1 MSRNIRIVRT
11 FSIIVYLGVLLYVY
25 AYLPQ
30 QVGID
35 ANEADEFSTFID
47 KETFFYFA
55 LGSFLLV
62 NIIVVVFGNLMQLIP
77 VNAQGFFTSQEF
89 KERIH
94 NWFSSFGLIINL
106 FFLSAVAFIGFF
118 NNADYY
124 HISSFSIFAYLGQA
138 LIFIWIILF
147 FYLLS
152 KRS

>member
-11 FSIIVYLGVLLYVY
+11 FSIAVFLGVLLYVY
-25 AYLPQ
+25 AYLPEN
-30 QVGID
+30 VGVD
-35 ANEADEFSTFID
+35 ADEKDEFSTFIS
-47 KETFFYFA
+47 KEAFFYFS
-55 LGSFLLV
+55 LIIFSLV
-62 NIIVVVFGNLMQLIP
+62 NIVFIVFANLMQVIP
-77 VNAQGFFTSQEF
+77 VRPQGFFTTPDF

-106 FFLSAVAFIGFF
+106 FFISVVAFIGFF

-124 HISSFSIFAYLGQA
+124 HVSSFSIFAYLGQA
-138 LIFIWIILF
+138 LIFIWIVLF

>member
-11 FSIIVYLGVLLYVY
+11 FSIVVFLGVLLYVY
-25 AYLPQ
+25 AYLPE

-35 ANEADEFSTFID
+35 ADATDEFSTFIG
-47 KETFFYFA
+47 KEAFFYFA
-55 LGSFLLV
+55 IASFILV
-62 NIIVVVFGNLMQLIP
+62 NIIFIVFGNLMQMIP
-77 VNAQGFFTSQEF
+77 VSSGGFFVSEDF

-106 FFLSAVAFIGFF
+106 FFISVVAFVGFF
-118 NNADYY
+118 NNADYF

-138 LIFIWIILF
+138 LIFIWIVLF
-147 FYLLS
+147 FFLLR

>member
-11 FSIIVYLGVLLYVY
+11 FSIIVFLGVLLYVY
-25 AYLPQ
+25 AYLPE

-35 ANEADEFSTFID
+35 ADATDEFSTFVG
-47 KETFFYFA
+47 KEVFFYFA
-55 LGSFLLV
+55 IASFMLTNV
-62 NIIVVVFGNLMQLIP
+62 IFIVFGKLMQMIP
-77 VNAQGFFTSQEF
+77 VRSDGFFVSADF

-106 FFLSAVAFIGFF
+106 FFISVVAFVGFF

-124 HISSFSIFAYLGQA
+124 HISSFSIFAYIGQV
-138 LIFIWIILF
+138 LIFIWIVLF